1 MSKQNK
7 IRKNKLNPT
16 ITRYVQN
23 RRSRVLVEITALK
36 FNQMVESGT
45 IVLHDKDFTLPI
57 SGNVKVGGMRCGCI
71 SGTGLLPNR
80 PPVRR
85 IVIATQDGRKCRG
98 VIKVQA
104 IKAQ

>member
-1 MSKQNK
+1 MSKSHK
-7 IRKNKLNPT
+7 SHKLKYP
-16 ITRYVQN
+16 ITRYGN
-23 RRSRVLVEITALK
+23 TRRSRVMVEITALK